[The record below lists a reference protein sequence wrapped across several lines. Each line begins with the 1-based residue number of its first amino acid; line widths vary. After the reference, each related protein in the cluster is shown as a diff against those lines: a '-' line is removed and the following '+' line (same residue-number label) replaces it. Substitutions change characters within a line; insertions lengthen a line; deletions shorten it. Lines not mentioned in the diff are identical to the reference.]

1 MNSQF
6 SIPICLPYV
15 GVAVQVCKSCTVTL
29 VVSSAGNASN
39 LIDLVASRTTL
50 VVSSTSV
57 FSTWK
62 EQLKKHTKPGKL
74 SVYLYYE
81 QRTNDPMEL
90 IKYDLVLTTYS
101 LLASELE
108 SGSPVF
114 QVPWWRVILDEAH
127 LIKHSTP
134 TQASA
139 VLKLNAR
146 RSLRRTK
153 EQNILGLPQK
163 IMKICS
169 VDLSAEERELY
180 DQMEVEAKTAV
191 QDYISTGTVR
201 NHYIAVLGIVLRLRQ
216 TCTHPDLCPKD
227 HIATLPCSNKEA
239 VDGQAMD
246 RVLRIGQTKEVT
258 IVRIIA
264 GKSIEERILE
274 VRDGKKR
281 MASKALD
288 RKPGH

>member
-6 SIPICLPYV
+6 SIPICFTYV
-15 GVAVQVCKSCTVTL
+15 GVTVQVCKSCTVTL

-57 FSTWK
+57 FSTCK

-81 QRTNDPMEL
+81 QRTKDPMEL
-90 IKYDLVLTTYS
+90 VKYDLVLTTYS

-127 LIKHSTP
+127 LINHSTP

-139 VLKLNAR
+139 VLRLNAR
-146 RSLRRTK
+146 RRWLVTGTPIQNTTVDLYSLMSFLKYNPSTDKHSWKKTLLKPVDTSSDVTRLEAVMEAICLRRTK
-153 EQNILGLPQK
+153 EQNILGLPRK

-169 VDLSAEERELY
+169 VDLSAEERQLY

-191 QDYISTGTVR
+191 QDYISSGTVR
-201 NHYIAVLGIVLRLRQ
+201 SLYIAVLGIVLRLRQ
-216 TCTHPDLCPKD
+216 TCTHMDLCPKD
-227 HIATLPCSNKEA
+227 HIATLP
-239 VDGQAMD
+239 Q
-246 RVLRIGQTKEVT
+246 Q
-258 IVRIIA
+258 
-264 GKSIEERILE
+264 
-274 VRDGKKR
+274 
-281 MASKALD
+281 
-288 RKPGH
+288 